1 MLFEQNQDVMLRT
14 ANNAL
19 LDLCKISADLSMISR
34 AVLQENYVP
43 TDAEYDLLKSTRS
56 LISQVY
62 AKIDYLSS
70 NVVRNALKKSKS

>member
-1 MLFEQNQDVMLRT
+1 MLFEQNQDVVLRT

-43 TDAEYDLLKSTRS
+43 TDAEYELLKSTRS

-62 AKIDYLSS
+62 AKIDYLNS
-70 NVVRNALKKSKS
+70 NVVRNALKN